1 MIGIGLLLAGCG
13 VTGQDAGAPSGSLL
27 YIHEA
32 ASGWSLIRHPLSS
45 AEAAAITGIPGRL
58 YPGPPDP
65 LGTHALIIAVE
76 EDGAGHRESA
86 WLLPLDGGAPVLLAP
101 PAPSIR
107 SPAWSPDGQWLYVSA
122 DWHTLQAGRAPRL
135 PGREADPAAPGA
147 YRSPEIYRLPRAGGE
162 PARLT
167 ADPGGSFEPAPSP
180 DGTRLAAG
188 SSRSGNA
195 DLWLMRPDGAAP
207 IRLTD
212 HPADDVR
219 PRWRPAPAP
228 ELLWIS
234 RRSGAAQVWRMDP
247 ARPADARPLRDLPP
261 GHEDLDLEISPDGR
275 IAALTVQTGPREI
288 GLYLLP
294 LDGAAPAPVVL
305 DGPGPD
311 EHPAFSPDGRW
322 LAFTSSRAGT
332 AQVWICRVDGSGLYG
347 LAGEA
352 GADWLPRWLR

>member
-1 MIGIGLLLAGCG
+1 MGERRRLRLFLAFLIGCSR
-13 VTGQDAGAPSGSLL
+13 TPPGSLL

-32 ASGWSLIRHPLSS
+32 TTGWSLLRHPLSS
-45 AEAAAITGIPGRL
+45 AETAAITGIPGRL

-86 WLLPLDGGAPVLLAP
+86 WLLPLDGGAPALLAP
-101 PAPSIR
+101 PAPSLR
-107 SPAWSPDGQWLYVSA
+107 SPAWSPDGQWIYVSA
-122 DWHTLQAGRAPRL
+122 DWHNTRQGR
-135 PGREADPAAPGA
+135 PAAL
-147 YRSPEIYRLPRAGGE
+147 RSPEIYRIPRAGGE

-167 ADPGGSFEPAPSP
+167 ADPGGSFEPALSP
-180 DGTRLAAG
+180 DGAQLIAG

-261 GHEDLDLEISPDGR
+261 GHEDLDLEISPDGTR
-275 IAALTVQTGPREI
+275 AALTVQTGPREI

-294 LDGAAPAPVVL
+294 LGEAAPAPVVL

-322 LAFTSSRAGT
+322 LAFTSSRGGAP
-332 AQVWICRVDGSGLYG
+332 QIWICRADGTGLYRVTG
-347 LAGEA
+347 GA
-352 GADWLPRWLR
+352 GADWLPRWLARP